1 MKAGDRVRWKAEY
14 DPLTAINAQLGFISP
29 AGTIDSV
36 FDRVAYVIWD
46 SSEGEAQGNMS
57 PHAPEELEA
66 DPPTVA
72 QWPAGYP

>member
-36 FDRVAYVIWD
+36 FDRVAYV

-57 PHAPEELEA
+57 PHAVEELEA
-66 DPPTVA
+66 VL
-72 QWPAGYP
+72 